1 MPFKIK
7 KINNYNRPN
16 FYFIML
22 YNFARSIS
30 GTPSLRR
37 DKVRSALRAPRSA
50 ELGLSKNFALY
61 FLKVLARLG
70 FEPKPKANETL
81 VLSNYTISP
90 NFNINFTKL
99 IVYPLILLP

>member
-1 MPFKIK
+1 MPLPFKIK

-22 YNFARSIS
+22 YIFSRSNS
-30 GTPSLRR
+30 GTPSLRGQG
-37 DKVRSALRAPRSA
+37 ALRAQRSA
-50 ELGLSKNFALY
+50 ELGVSKSFALY
-61 FLKVLARLG
+61 FVKVLARLG

-99 IVYPLILLP
+99 IVFPLILLP